1 MLCFFHFFWT
11 VHQSYGFLFKKCKAN
26 NYCTIRFNLEQR
38 DICMYRLKLL
48 QYLDRLSTYEVILG
62 GVHVAHVEY
71 SGTFFEQFREIN
83 IVQAAV
89 DYARVSLTCG
99 SLQSWVYCTLYLFCG
114 C

>member
-1 MLCFFHFFWT
+1 MISRLK
-11 VHQSYGFLFKKCKAN
+11 VLVN
-26 NYCTIRFNLEQR
+26 NYGIIRFNLEQR

-99 SLQSWVYCTLYLFCG
+99 SLQSCVYTVPFLWVLV
-114 C
+114 